1 MKTGEKVTRGGLEA
15 MMNSLKRRYFAYAN
29 KILKH
34 VAVSEKERREID
46 SYLVLFKESYLD
58 QVID

>member
-46 SYLVLFKESYLD
+46 S
-58 QVID
+58 